1 MLILSFAKIGA
12 WPHVWEPLA
21 SRGNPMLPKT
31 DKTLSGEKDIRSLM
45 HHCCNAL
52 KWLLVQWQQKQ
63 WSLIRCIVCPYCACC
78 WCALNTKLHTV
89 EKRVEIR
96 SGEECWSSREQCCSW
111 MATATA
117 TSVTCFSCT
126 AVQSTVFQQQR
137 IGVQAVKPQSAV
149 WGEAFCN
156 LRPVWLWQ
164 KCILTPTNQHL
175 SWALSFSTRLLFF
188 SFDSVFFLFPKFWNC
203 TGLLFSNFPFW
214 IWQLFTNMFIY

>member
-89 EKRVEIR
+89 EKRVESNDPQWR
-96 SGEECWSSREQCCSW
+96 RVLEQQRTVLFMDGNSNSNISDMFQLHCCSEHGLP
-111 MATATA
+111 TAA
-117 TSVTCFSCT
+117 HWSTSGKAAECS
-126 AVQSTVFQQQR
+126 
-137 IGVQAVKPQSAV
+137 
-149 WGEAFCN
+149 
-156 LRPVWLWQ
+156 LRG
-164 KCILTPTNQHL
+164 
-175 SWALSFSTRLLFF
+175 SFL
-188 SFDSVFFLFPKFWNC
+188 
-203 TGLLFSNFPFW
+203 
-214 IWQLFTNMFIY
+214 